1 MRHGDNIGKT
11 YQNKSKD
18 IYLTK
23 NDNTKNLPNMSPS
36 LISDDEATG
45 DNLKIYDS
53 ISEKN
58 YLGPSQYSDAV
69 LPVEGFPIWK

>member
-1 MRHGDNIGKT
+1 MGYGDNIGKA

-23 NDNTKNLPNMSPS
+23 TNNTKKLPNMSPS

-53 ISEKN
+53 I
-58 YLGPSQYSDAV
+58 
-69 LPVEGFPIWK
+69 